1 MRKIFER
8 VRADVIAFDVALDT
22 GASAPV
28 TDYVS
33 LADWRGCGFQVAAGP
48 VAPQGSYTVTILQ
61 ATAADG
67 TDAKAVGAPVVVSST
82 PGGDFVASQF
92 EVLAEELDSGFGF
105 VALELDGADTINATV
120 LALRHDGRYL
130 PPG

>member
-1 MRKIFER
+1 MRKIFEQML
-8 VRADVIAFDVALDT
+8 ADVIAFALELDT
-22 GASAPV
+22 AGDAPV

-48 VAPQGSYTVTILQ
+48 VAPMGSYTITILQ

-67 TDAKAVGAPVVVSST
+67 TDAKPVGAPVVVSST
-82 PGGDFVASQF
+82 PGGDLVASQF

-105 VALELDGADTINATV
+105 VALALDGADTIYATV

-130 PPG
+130 PPT